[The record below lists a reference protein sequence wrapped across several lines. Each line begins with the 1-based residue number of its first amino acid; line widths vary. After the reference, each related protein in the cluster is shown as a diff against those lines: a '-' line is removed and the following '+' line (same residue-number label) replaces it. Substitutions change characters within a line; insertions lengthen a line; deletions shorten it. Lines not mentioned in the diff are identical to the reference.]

1 MPEISRSS
9 LATYAVFA
17 LVVVVVGWRV
27 IHREAPAGAAAG
39 PSPATSAGGVRS
51 GSDGGVRM
59 ACPAAYGST
68 VHVAGAVR
76 HPGVYRLAA
85 SARVQ
90 DAVRRAGGARRGA
103 DVNAINL
110 AAKVADGQQIVVPTR
125 SAGGVAAAPA
135 ADAAGAGGG
144 PTGAPS
150 APISLNSATAELLD
164 TLDGVGPA
172 TARKIIEWR
181 TQHGGFRSV
190 ADLGQVPGIGP
201 KKLAALRDRVQP

>member
-9 LATYAVFA
+9 MVMYAAFA
-17 LVVVVVGWRV
+17 LVVVLLGVRF
-27 IHREAPAGAAAG
+27 IQRQAPEPEAP
-39 PSPATSAGGVRS
+39 PATAASSSAGGARES
-51 GSDGGVRM
+51 AGGSVDIGRPRADGT
-59 ACPAAYGST
+59 T

-76 HPGVYRLAA
+76 RPGVYRLTAG
-85 SARVQ
+85 ARVQ
-90 DAVRRAGGARRGA
+90 DAVRRAGGARPGA

-110 AAKVADGQQIVVPTR
+110 AAKVADGQQVVVPVR
-125 SAGGVAAAPA
+125 APRGAAPA
-135 ADAAGAGGG
+135 AGVAGGEGAEAAAGN
-144 PTGAPS
+144 
-150 APISLNSATAELLD
+150 APISLNSATAEQLD

-201 KKLAALRDRVQP
+201 KKLAALRERVQP